1 MKVRGSKLFLICCL
15 VLFSGVVWSITEGKP
30 RKMQNIPTGV
40 WGGQHIRIEVSN
52 GSATVEYD
60 CAHGTI
66 AGPMTLDNKGKFS
79 LTGTHAREGGPVRI
93 DDARKGNPARF
104 SGWTDGKKMTLSVML
119 VDSKQEIG
127 TFELERG
134 NQGRLRKCG

>member
-1 MKVRGSKLFLICCL
+1 MKARSSKLFLLCCL
-15 VLFSGVVWSITEGKP
+15 VLFSAAVWSITEGKP
-30 RKMQNIPTGV
+30 RKMQNIPTGI
-40 WGGQHIRIEVSN
+40 WGGQHIRIQVAN

-60 CAHGTI
+60 CAHGII
-66 AGPMTLDNKGKFS
+66 AGPMTLDSKGKFS
-79 LTGTHAREGGPVRI
+79 LTGTHAREGGPVRSEGPT
-93 DDARKGNPARF
+93 KGQPARF